1 MFRKN
6 YSVGSAQNLN
16 INVFTRYVA
25 FSMYWGGGGGEGKM
39 CNGLLA
45 WVGSLPGKI
54 RMGRNP

>member
-25 FSMYWGGGGGEGKM
+25 FSMYWGGGGGVKVKCAM
-39 CNGLLA
+39 DF
-45 WVGSLPGKI
+45 LPGWGACQA
-54 RMGRNP
+54 R